1 MSLEISAET
10 TFLLDMVNPEEEEDD
25 NNYLKNH
32 DGDYILD
39 HDGNKIQI
47 T

>member
-1 MSLEISAET
+1 MSLEISPPT
-10 TFLLDMVNPEEEEDD
+10 TFLLDMVNPEEDD
-25 NNYLKNH
+25 NNYLKDH

-39 HDGNKIQI
+39 HDGNKILL